1 MLVPPYACN
10 ALPTPHIPPDT
21 MACALPPPFHSPPR
35 SGRSVGGPHVV
46 CRLSA
51 VFVVSR
57 REPSPFF
64 LLHAAQHSPV
74 LPVPLFSFLQPI
86 APRRKKKKRKRI
98 PNPEAITHTR
108 PNQSQNRRKVVSR
121 ENTHHFFLICPRE
134 PTLNKV
140 IDHLCH
146 FAWGGLGEQ
155 NVSLLAAHPL
165 DSRPPSSLSPH
176 DSPGPSLGGVA
187 FCKDPH
193 RRQCVMRV
201 CVRGMELGVKC
212 HKGEVAA
219 TSTTPTGIMGW

>member
-21 MACALPPPFHSPPR
+21 MACALP
-35 SGRSVGGPHVV
+35 GRSVGGRMSSVV
-46 CRLSA
+46 CRPSLSCRA
-51 VFVVSR
+51 ESHRPFFSCMQHSTALC
-57 REPSPFF
+57 SPFLSSLF
-64 LLHAAQHSPV
+64 CSPLPKTEEEEEKKDSEPRSHHPHPAQSIPE
-74 LPVPLFSFLQPI
+74 PTKGGFE
-86 APRRKKKKRKRI
+86 RK
-98 PNPEAITHTR
+98 H
-108 PNQSQNRRKVVSR
+108 
-121 ENTHHFFLICPRE
+121 THHFFLICSRE

-146 FAWGGLGEQ
+146 FARGGLGEQ
-155 NVSLLAAHPL
+155 NVSLSAAHPL

-187 FCKDPH
+187 FCKDPR

>member
-1 MLVPPYACN
+1 MRATRCPRLTSHPIPWPVPFP
-10 ALPTPHIPPDT
+10 LHSTPFPGPV
-21 MACALPPPFHSPPR
+21 
-35 SGRSVGGPHVV
+35 GRSVGRGAA
-46 CRLSA
+46 CRLSS
-51 VFVVSR
+51 VGRLCRV
-57 REPSPFF
+57 
-64 LLHAAQHSPV
+64 AQRAIA
-74 LPVPLFSFLQPI
+74 LFSLACSTAQPC
-86 APRRKKKKRKRI
+86 APRSSLLFSAAHCPKTEEEEEKKDSEPRSHHPHPAQSIPEPTKGGFERK
-98 PNPEAITHTR
+98 H
-108 PNQSQNRRKVVSR
+108 
-121 ENTHHFFLICPRE
+121 THHFFLICPRE

-155 NVSLLAAHPL
+155 NVSLSAAHRL